1 MGLLGE
7 FFAVITSACWSV
19 SSYAFNTAVERV
31 GSVQINTD
39 RMILAVIMLFVTI
52 SLMGI
57 PYNVSYSQIYFL
69 FLSGAIGLVFG
80 DTFLFRAYKY
90 IGARISMLLMALAP
104 VISAVLAFFFL
115 GETLTEWGIAGMI
128 ITLSGVGL
136 VVLEK
141 NEIPASKYKISKAGI
156 FYGLMGALGQAVGLI
171 LAKVAFNEGSINGFL
186 ASFIRL
192 SSAIILLFP
201 LAVIAKKYKNP
212 VKIFKKDF
220 KALIATLIGTTLG
233 PYLGITFSLLAVAN
247 AKVGIAS
254 TLMSLMPI
262 LMLPIS
268 KYVFKENIN
277 WRAVS
282 GAVLAVAGVAILF
295 LR

>member
-7 FFAVITSACWSV
+7 LFAVITSACWSI
-19 SSYAFNTAVERV
+19 SSFAFNAAVDRV

-39 RMILAVIMLFVTI
+39 RMIIAVIMLFATI
-52 SLMGI
+52 SVMGI
-57 PYNVSYSQIYFL
+57 PIEVTSSQLLFL
-69 FLSGAIGLVFG
+69 FLSGAVGLVFG
-80 DTFLFRAYKY
+80 DTFLFRAYKH
-90 IGARISMLLMALAP
+90 IGARISMLLMALVP
-104 VISAVLAFFFL
+104 IISGLIAYFFL
-115 GETLTEWGIAGMI
+115 DEILTSWGIAGMI
-128 ITLSGVGL
+128 ITLTGVGL
-136 VVLEK
+136 VILEK
-141 NEIPASKYKISKAGI
+141 NEIPVSKYKISKAGI

-171 LAKVAFNEGSINGFL
+171 LAKAAFNEGAINGFL
-186 ASFIRL
+186 ATFIRL
-192 SSAIILLFP
+192 LSAIIILFP
-201 LAVIAKKYKNP
+201 LAFLAGKYKNP
-212 VKIFKKDF
+212 VKIFKKDK
-220 KALIATLIGTTLG
+220 KALAATLIGTTLG

-268 KYVFKENIN
+268 RYVFKEKIN

-282 GAVLAVAGVAILF
+282 GAVLAVLGVAILF